1 MAILT
6 PNEKKLILILFKD
19 ISHYFNSNSISKII
33 GISRA
38 GAMKIFKRLFK
49 ENLVYSQKIG
59 KSIVYKLNLN
69 EDYVRKLITFLLAEE
84 ASNYAR
90 WKEEFKDLFKGERV
104 VVLFGSIIKNYDIA
118 RDIDLMIILK
128 KGEEGEVNKILK
140 QREIILPKKLH
151 SIKLT
156 LDEFSN
162 EIKRKNKSI
171 IDLIKNSVILY
182 GQDKYVEIIKN
193 ATSV

>member
-38 GAMKIFKRLFK
+38 GAMKIFKRLLK

-59 KSIVYKLNLN
+59 KSIIYKLNLN
-69 EDYVRKLITFLLAEE
+69 EDYVKKLIAFLLAEE
-84 ASNYAR
+84 ASNYIR
-90 WKEEFKDLFKGERV
+90 WKEEFKDLFNGERA
-104 VVLFGSIIKNYDIA
+104 VVLFGSIIKNYDAA

-156 LDEFSN
+156 PNEFSN

-171 IDLIKNSVILY
+171 IDLVKNSVILY

-193 ATSV
+193 VTNI

>member
-1 MAILT
+1 M
-6 PNEKKLILILFKD
+6 
-19 ISHYFNSNSISKII
+19 
-33 GISRA
+33 
-38 GAMKIFKRLFK
+38 
-49 ENLVYSQKIG
+49 
-59 KSIVYKLNLN
+59 NLN

>member
-19 ISHYFNSNSISKII
+19 VSHYFNSNSISKII

-38 GAMKIFKRLFK
+38 GAMKIFKRLLK

-59 KSIVYKLNLN
+59 KSIIYRLNLN

-84 ASNYAR
+84 ASNYTR
-90 WKEEFKDLFKGERV
+90 WREEFKDLFKGERV
-104 VVLFGSIIKNYDIA
+104 VVLFGSIIKNYDVA
-118 RDIDLMIILK
+118 RDIDLMIILRK
-128 KGEEGEVNKILK
+128 EEEREVNKILK
-140 QREIILPKKLH
+140 QKEVILPKKLH
-151 SIKLT
+151 AIKLT
-156 LDEFSN
+156 PDEFSN

-171 IDLIKNSVILY
+171 IDLIKNSVILC

-193 ATSV
+193 VTSV